1 MFVDSQLL
9 QHTRSQNVCDISPN
23 LKKSSNS
30 PQTSPLLKRALSPSE
45 IRKKNAKPKR
55 SVTMPRAREVQHQKL
70 PKLVSIVTPD
80 SFSENVLE
88 VEEGDPTEEVEE
100 GITEL

>member
-9 QHTRSQNVCDISPN
+9 LHTKSQKVCEISPGV
-23 LKKSSNS
+23 KKSSSS

-45 IRKKNAKPKR
+45 VRKKTAKPKR
-55 SVTMPRAREVQHQKL
+55 SITLPRAREAQHQKL
-70 PKLVSIVTPD
+70 PKLISLISHD

-88 VEEGDPTEEVEE
+88 VEGEEALEE

>member
-9 QHTRSQNVCDISPN
+9 VHTKSQNVCDISPG
-23 LKKSSNS
+23 LKKSSTS

-45 IRKKNAKPKR
+45 VRKKITKPKR
-55 SVTMPRAREVQHQKL
+55 SITLPRAREAQHQKV
-70 PKLVSIVTPD
+70 PKLVSIISHD

-88 VEEGDPTEEVEE
+88 VEGEGEEALEE